1 MGRAADARARPEL
14 RRHTLRAGPRR
25 PAQQQPCGGARGVR
39 SSAGALGARRFRIAG
54 VTRSEVVQA
63 FRPAGNGGPKPRI
76 HQTRST
82 TMRNRF
88 LLVAALTLSM
98 AAPIALVAQAPVNV
112 TGKWI
117 FTVGTSAG
125 SGMPTVTLKQDGEKL
140 TGHYSSQNFG
150 EVDLTGTVKGTAIT
164 FMFGAD
170 VQGTHLDVTYSGTV
184 ENKDSMKGK
193 VNLGGV
199 GEGTFTAKKQS

>member
-1 MGRAADARARPEL
+1 
-14 RRHTLRAGPRR
+14 
-25 PAQQQPCGGARGVR
+25 
-39 SSAGALGARRFRIAG
+39 
-54 VTRSEVVQA
+54 
-63 FRPAGNGGPKPRI
+63 
-76 HQTRST
+76 
-82 TMRNRF
+82 MRNRI

-117 FTVGTSAG
+117 FTVETSAG
-125 SGMPTVTLKQDGEKL
+125 GGMPTVTLKQDGENL
-140 TGHYSSQNFG
+140 TGHYSSETFG
-150 EVDLTGTVKGTAIT
+150 EVDLKGTVKGTAIT

-184 ENKDSMKGK
+184 DGKDSMKGK

-199 GEGTFTAKKQS
+199 GEGTFTAKKQ